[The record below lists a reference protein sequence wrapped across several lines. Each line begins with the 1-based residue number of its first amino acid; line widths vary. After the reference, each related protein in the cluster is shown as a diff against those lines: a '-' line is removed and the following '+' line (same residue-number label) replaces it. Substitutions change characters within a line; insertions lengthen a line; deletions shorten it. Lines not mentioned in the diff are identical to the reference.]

1 MNASARA
8 LRRPIRIVLRW
19 QLVATIAL
27 TLFAGLVAG
36 THGALS
42 ATAGGLVSMA
52 AGLASAV
59 VASRGATKSA
69 GGILAGALTAEAMK
83 LGIAAFLLWVVLANY
98 EEVVVAGFLASFVA
112 TMLIFS
118 MAFFVR
124 ED

>member
-1 MNASARA
+1 MNANARA

-27 TLFAGLVAG
+27 ALIAGLMAG

-42 ATAGGLVSMA
+42 ATAGGLVSIA

-83 LGIAAFLLWVVLANY
+83 LGLAAILLWVVLANY

>member
-1 MNASARA
+1 M
-8 LRRPIRIVLRW
+8 
-19 QLVATIAL
+19 
-27 TLFAGLVAG
+27 AGA
-36 THGALS
+36 HGALS
-42 ATAGGLVSMA
+42 ATAGGLVSIA

-69 GGILAGALTAEAMK
+69 GGILAGALAAEAMK

-98 EEVVVAGFLASFVA
+98 EEIVVAGFLASFVA

>member
-27 TLFAGLVAG
+27 ALMAGLMAG

-42 ATAGGLVSMA
+42 ATAGGLVSIA

-69 GGILAGALTAEAMK
+69 GGILAGALTAEAVK
-83 LGIAAFLLWVVLANY
+83 LGSAAFLLWVVLANY
-98 EEVVVAGFLASFVA
+98 EAVVVAGFLASFVA

>member
-27 TLFAGLVAG
+27 TLMAELMAG

-42 ATAGGLVSMA
+42 ATAGGLVSIV

-69 GGILAGALTAEAMK
+69 EGILAGALTAEAIK
-83 LGIAAFLLWVVLANY
+83 LGMAAFLLWVVLANY

>member
-1 MNASARA
+1 MDANARA

-27 TLFAGLVAG
+27 TLMAGLMAG
-36 THGALS
+36 AHGALS
-42 ATAGGLVSMA
+42 AAAGGLVSMA

-112 TMLIFS
+112 TMLVFS

>member
-8 LRRPIRIVLRW
+8 LRRPIRVVLRW
-19 QLVATIAL
+19 QLVATIVL
-27 TLFAGLVAG
+27 TLMAAFMAG

-42 ATAGGLVSMA
+42 ATAGGLVSMV

-69 GGILAGALTAEAMK
+69 GGILAGALTAEAVK
-83 LGIAAFLLWVVLANY
+83 LGSAAFLLWVVLANY
-98 EEVVVAGFLASFVA
+98 EDVVVAAFLASFVV

-124 ED
+124 EG

>member
-1 MNASARA
+1 MNANARA

-27 TLFAGLVAG
+27 ALLAGLMAG
-36 THGALS
+36 AHGALS
-42 ATAGGLVSMA
+42 ATAGGLVSVV

-83 LGIAAFLLWVVLANY
+83 LGMAAFLLWVVLANY
-98 EEVVVAGFLASFVA
+98 EEIVVAGFLASFVA

>member
-1 MNASARA
+1 MDANARA

-27 TLFAGLVAG
+27 TLIAGLVAG
-36 THGALS
+36 AHGALS
-42 ATAGGLVSMA
+42 ATAGGLVSIA

-69 GGILAGALTAEAMK
+69 GGILAGALRAEAVK
-83 LGIAAFLLWVVLANY
+83 LGLAAVLLWVVLANY
-98 EEVVVAGFLASFVA
+98 DEVVVAGFLASFVA

>member
-1 MNASARA
+1 MDANARA

-27 TLFAGLVAG
+27 TLMAGLMAG

-42 ATAGGLVSMA
+42 ATAGGLVSIA

-98 EEVVVAGFLASFVA
+98 DEVVVAGFLASFVA

>member
-1 MNASARA
+1 MNANARA

-27 TLFAGLVAG
+27 ALTAGLMAG
-36 THGALS
+36 AHGALS
-42 ATAGGLVSMA
+42 ATAGGLVSIA

-98 EEVVVAGFLASFVA
+98 EEIVVAGFLASFVA

>member
-27 TLFAGLVAG
+27 TLMAGLVAG

-42 ATAGGLVSMA
+42 ATAGGLVSIA

-69 GGILAGALTAEAMK
+69 EGILAGALTAEAIK
-83 LGIAAFLLWVVLANY
+83 LGMAAFLLWVVLANY

>member
-27 TLFAGLVAG
+27 TLIAGLMAG

-42 ATAGGLVSMA
+42 ATAGGLVSIA

-83 LGIAAFLLWVVLANY
+83 LGMAAFLLWVVLANY